1 MDSFFERADAICR
14 RCDVLRHPFY
24 QRWTRGEL
32 ERRELGHYA
41 GQYRHAVV
49 ALADASAHAADNPVA
64 KSSGTPARLG
74 PLGDVED
81 YACVSSNHHADEER
95 AHIALWDL
103 FLASSG
109 GDSDATPSAETADC
123 VAAWAA
129 PDRDRAATLAAL
141 YAIESSQP
149 AISATKRTGLVAHY
163 GAAPESDATRYF
175 DVHAVVD
182 TKHAEQDR
190 RELAGLMRCA
200 DESRLLAEME
210 RVLTANWRL
219 LDGVEAARSGG

>member
-49 ALADASAHAADNPVA
+49 ALADASAHAADNQ
-64 KSSGTPARLG
+64 
-74 PLGDVED
+74 
-81 YACVSSNHHADEER
+81 HADEER
-95 AHIALWDL
+95 GHIALWDL
-103 FLASSG
+103 FLASYG
-109 GDSDATPSAETADC
+109 GDSDATPSAETADL

-129 PDRDRAATLAAL
+129 PDRDRVATLAAL

-163 GAAPESDATRYF
+163 RAAPDSDATRYF

-182 TKHAEQDR
+182 TEHAEQDR
-190 RELAGLMRCA
+190 RELAGLMRPA
-200 DESRLLAEME
+200 DQERLLAEME
-210 RVLTANWRL
+210 RVLTANWPL
-219 LDGVEAARSGG
+219 LDGVEAACDR